1 MRRRTGN
8 IEAGKPPRKQAM
20 KKSKFADTFFGS
32 SIVYM
37 KFFGAW
43 ACILFLDFIVEF
55 RFEYL
60 WPFYLL
66 MQSCIET
73 WKCQGVV
80 YSVFF
85 VFVAV
90 TSDAICFFF
99 IPIQW
104 IFFMASTYVWIQYVW
119 HTDRGICV
127 PTVLLWTIFM
137 YVETVLRLKNLRNH
151 SLHVKLCLPFA
162 AHCVGHPFVSLGLGF
177 KSYIQYKIRIKTQKH
192 VEIENNFYYELLKGA
207 LPQPEPQQLAIQ
219 STDQQLQCLPAP
231 IPVTSQKKSSDK
243 KSKHT
248 TSQEQGDVRDIQVTV
263 RNRASSKNKQKE
275 TKKIRNTN
283 NNHHDGNGDNQNC
296 KSDKKNKTVI
306 RSSSQSSQ
314 NPSPKTNNNRKSPKL
329 VKKNILPSNEI
340 ITKTTCIVTNTCTA
354 AVTSLVNSTKKIE
367 LTIEQKLE
375 QTINKLRSELQEVKR
390 ESKHKIDAITIIER
404 NTKNELKKLKE
415 EHETLNNKYQ
425 CLCSGKQRD
434 KLSIMSM
441 ERKIK
446 VEIENRNS
454 TEKYLQEE
462 IRRLK
467 ERDENKKKENNE
479 ILNKEKEE
487 CIQLRKSKIE
497 LENKIRK
504 FSESLSKKEEGFAL
518 LKKEIS
524 QLQQRER
531 NAKESET
538 LMSALEAMKEKNLML
553 ENSLSAETKIKLD
566 LFSALGDAKRQLEI
580 SHRMILKR
588 EQEANELKNRI
599 SEMISIMHTNQ
610 TNYQQNFHG
619 NQQSRPPFYS
629 NQLEYQ
635 HSNTPTSNYHGNNN

>member
-1 MRRRTGN
+1 MPTWT
-8 IEAGKPPRKQAM
+8 
-20 KKSKFADTFFGS
+20 DT
-32 SIVYM
+32 
-37 KFFGAW
+37 
-43 ACILFLDFIVEF
+43 
-55 RFEYL
+55 
-60 WPFYLL
+60 
-66 MQSCIET
+66 
-73 WKCQGVV
+73 
-80 YSVFF
+80 
-85 VFVAV
+85 
-90 TSDAICFFF
+90 
-99 IPIQW
+99 
-104 IFFMASTYVWIQYVW
+104 
-119 HTDRGICV
+119 
-127 PTVLLWTIFM
+127 
-137 YVETVLRLKNLRNH
+137 
-151 SLHVKLCLPFA
+151 
-162 AHCVGHPFVSLGLGF
+162 
-177 KSYIQYKIRIKTQKH
+177 
-192 VEIENNFYYELLKGA
+192 
-207 LPQPEPQQLAIQ
+207 
-219 STDQQLQCLPAP
+219 
-231 IPVTSQKKSSDK
+231 VTSQKKSSDK

-340 ITKTTCIVTNTCTA
+340 ITKTTCIVTNTCTN

-497 LENKIRK
+497 LENKIKK